1 MIEPV
6 ATPVSTPFSKPTL
19 IDLQGVDF
27 AWPGAGRSKV
37 KPTLKSAHLQVEEHE
52 HVFLRGSSGSGKS
65 TLLNII
71 GGIVT
76 PQKGQVHIVG
86 QDFCQLKG
94 LQKDRVRADNIGFIF
109 QQFNLIPYLSI
120 LENVTLPCRFSKL
133 RRDNAIKRSGSVI
146 EEATYLLSRLYSKGK
161 FSFDRTTSEL
171 SVGQQQR
178 VAAARALI
186 GQPQLII
193 ADEPTSSLDYD
204 AREAF
209 MTLLFDEIKQSGSTL
224 LYVSHDPTHQ
234 HLFDSVVDMSV
245 INPHIELAL

>member
-1 MIEPV
+1 MTESV
-6 ATPVSTPFSKPTL
+6 SKPTL
-19 IDLQGVDF
+19 IELNNVDF
-27 AWPGAGRSKV
+27 AWHAQANR
-37 KPTLKSAHLQVEEHE
+37 TIKSANLCVEEHD
-52 HVFLRGSSGSGKS
+52 HVFIRGASGSGKS

-76 PQKGQVHIVG
+76 PQQGGVEIVG
-86 QDFCQLKG
+86 HDFCQLKE
-94 LQKDRVRADNIGFIF
+94 LQRDRVRADHIGFIF

-133 RRDNAIKRSGSVI
+133 RRENAIQRSGSVTA
-146 EEATYLLSRLYSKGK
+146 EALYLLNRLYAKGQ
-161 FSFDRTTSEL
+161 FSFQRKTGEL

-209 MTLLFDEIKQSGSTL
+209 MGLLFDELKLSGSTL

-234 HLFDSVVDMSV
+234 HLFDRVVDMSV
-245 INPHIELAL
+245 INPHHEAVL

>member
-1 MIEPV
+1 MIK
-6 ATPVSTPFSKPTL
+6 PVSKPAL
-19 IDLQGVDF
+19 IDLQGINF
-27 AWPGAGRSKV
+27 AWHAKA
-37 KPTLKSAHLQVEEHE
+37 KPTIKSAHLRLEEHE
-52 HVFLRGSSGSGKS
+52 HVFLRGASGSGKS

-76 PQKGQVHIVG
+76 PQQGQVNIVG
-86 QDFCQLKG
+86 RDFCQLTG
-94 LQKDRVRADNIGFIF
+94 LQRDKVRANHIGFIF

-120 LENVTLPCRFSKL
+120 LENVMLPCRFSKL
-133 RRDNAIKRSGSVI
+133 RCDNAIKRSGSVI
-146 EEATYLLSRLYSKGK
+146 EEAIYLLSRLYAKGK

-209 MTLLFDEIKQSGSTL
+209 MALLFDEIKLSGSTL

-245 INPHIELAL
+245 INPHHELEL

>member
-1 MIEPV
+1 MNEPV
-6 ATPVSTPFSKPTL
+6 SKPTL
-19 IDLQGVDF
+19 IRLKKVDF
-27 AWPGAGRSKV
+27 AWHAQAKL
-37 KPTLKSAHLQVEEHE
+37 TIKSGNLCVEEHE
-52 HVFLRGSSGSGKS
+52 HVFIRGASGSGKS

-76 PQKGQVHIVG
+76 PQRGQVEIVG
-86 QDFCQLKG
+86 HDFCQLQA
-94 LQKDRVRADNIGFIF
+94 LQRDRVRADHIGFIF

-133 RRDNAIKRSGSVI
+133 RRDNAIERSGSVI
-146 EEATYLLSRLYSKGK
+146 EEAMYLLNRLYTKGQ
-161 FSFDRTTSEL
+161 FSFQRTTSEL

-209 MTLLFDEIKQSGSTL
+209 MDLLFDELKHSGSTL

-234 HLFDSVVDMSV
+234 HLFNRVADMSV
-245 INPHIELAL
+245 INQQAEVAL

>member
-1 MIEPV
+1 MIESVP
-6 ATPVSTPFSKPTL
+6 KPPL
-19 IDLQGVDF
+19 IALKAVDF
-27 AWPGAGRSKV
+27 AWHSKA
-37 KPTLKSAHLQVEEHE
+37 KPTIKSGNLCVEEHE
-52 HVFLRGSSGSGKS
+52 HVFIRGASGSGKS

-76 PQKGQVHIVG
+76 PQYGQVDVVG
-86 QDFCQLKG
+86 QDFCQLKAIHR
-94 LQKDRVRADNIGFIF
+94 DRARADHIGFIF

-120 LENVTLPCRFSKL
+120 LENVMLPCRFSKL
-133 RRDNAIKRSGSVI
+133 RRKNAIERSGSVVK
-146 EEATYLLSRLYSKGK
+146 EAVYLLGRLYAKGL
-161 FSFDRTTSEL
+161 FSFHRTTSEL

-193 ADEPTSSLDYD
+193 ADEPTSALDYD

-209 MTLLFDEIKQSGSTL
+209 MGLLFDEIKLSGSTL

-234 HLFDSVVDMSV
+234 HLFDRVVDMSV
-245 INPHIELAL
+245 INPPSEPDL

>member
-1 MIEPV
+1 M
-6 ATPVSTPFSKPTL
+6 
-19 IDLQGVDF
+19 DF
-27 AWPGAGRSKV
+27 AWHAKANL
-37 KPTLKSAHLQVEEHE
+37 TIKSGNLCVEEHE
-52 HVFLRGSSGSGKS
+52 HVFIRGASGSGKS

-76 PQKGQVHIVG
+76 PQRGQVEIVG
-86 QDFCQLKG
+86 QDFCQLKE
-94 LQKDRVRADNIGFIF
+94 LQRDRLRADHIGFIF

-133 RRDNAIKRSGSVI
+133 RRANAIERSGSVV
-146 EEATYLLSRLYSKGK
+146 EEAVYLLSRLYSKGRC
-161 FSFDRTTSEL
+161 SFHLTTSEL

-209 MTLLFDEIKQSGSTL
+209 MDLLFDEIKLSGSTL

-234 HLFDSVVDMSV
+234 HLFNRVVDISA
-245 INPHIELAL
+245 INPQQETDL

>member
-1 MIEPV
+1 MTE
-6 ATPVSTPFSKPTL
+6 SDSKSPIIRL
-19 IDLQGVDF
+19 KEVDF
-27 AWPGAGRSKV
+27 AWHVQANL
-37 KPTLKSAHLQVEEHE
+37 TIKSGNFCIEEHE
-52 HVFLRGSSGSGKS
+52 HVFIRGASGSGKS

-71 GGIVT
+71 GGIVR
-76 PQKGQVHIVG
+76 PQRGQVEIVG
-86 QDFCQLKG
+86 QDFCQLKE
-94 LQKDRVRADNIGFIF
+94 LQRDRVRADHIGFIF

-133 RRDNAIKRSGSVI
+133 RRDNAIERSGSVN
-146 EEATYLLSRLYSKGK
+146 EEAIYLLSRLYAKGQ
-161 FSFDRTTSEL
+161 FSFQRTTSEL

-209 MTLLFDEIKQSGSTL
+209 MELLFDEIKLSGSTL

-234 HLFDSVVDMSV
+234 HLFDRVADMSV
-245 INPHIELAL
+245 INPQNETDI

>member
-1 MIEPV
+1 MTE
-6 ATPVSTPFSKPTL
+6 SDSKSPIIRL
-19 IDLQGVDF
+19 KEVDF
-27 AWPGAGRSKV
+27 AWHAQANL
-37 KPTLKSAHLQVEEHE
+37 TIKSGNFSIEEHE
-52 HVFLRGSSGSGKS
+52 HVFIRGASGSGKS

-71 GGIVT
+71 GGIVR
-76 PQKGQVHIVG
+76 PQRGQVEIVG
-86 QDFCQLKG
+86 QDFCQLKE
-94 LQKDRVRADNIGFIF
+94 LQRDRLRADHIGFIF

-133 RRDNAIKRSGSVI
+133 RRANAIERSGSVV
-146 EEATYLLSRLYSKGK
+146 EEAVYLLSRLYSKGRC
-161 FSFDRTTSEL
+161 SFHLTTSEL

-209 MTLLFDEIKQSGSTL
+209 MDLLFDEIKLSGSTL

-234 HLFDSVVDMSV
+234 HLFNRVVDISA
-245 INPHIELAL
+245 INPQQETDL

>member
-1 MIEPV
+1 MMESVSKSTIIEL
-6 ATPVSTPFSKPTL
+6 KE
-19 IDLQGVDF
+19 VDF
-27 AWPGAGRSKV
+27 AWHAKANL
-37 KPTLKSAHLQVEEHE
+37 TIKSGNLCVEEHE
-52 HVFLRGSSGSGKS
+52 HVFIRGASGSGKS

-76 PQKGQVHIVG
+76 PQRGQVEIVG
-86 QDFCQLKG
+86 QDFCQLKE
-94 LQKDRVRADNIGFIF
+94 LQRDRLRADHIGFIF

-133 RRDNAIKRSGSVI
+133 RRANAIERSGSVV
-146 EEATYLLSRLYSKGK
+146 EEAVYLLSRLYSKGRC
-161 FSFDRTTSEL
+161 SFHLTTSEL

-209 MTLLFDEIKQSGSTL
+209 MDLLFDEIKLSGSTL

-234 HLFDSVVDMSV
+234 HLFNRVVDISA
-245 INPHIELAL
+245 INPQQETDL

>member
-1 MIEPV
+1 MIES
-6 ATPVSTPFSKPTL
+6 VSKSTIIALKE
-19 IDLQGVDF
+19 VDF
-27 AWPGAGRSKV
+27 AWHAKANL
-37 KPTLKSAHLQVEEHE
+37 TIKSGNLCVEEHE
-52 HVFLRGSSGSGKS
+52 HVFIRGASGSGKS

-76 PQKGQVHIVG
+76 PQRGQVEIVG
-86 QDFCQLKG
+86 QDLCQLKE
-94 LQKDRVRADNIGFIF
+94 LQRDRLRADHIGFIF

-133 RRDNAIKRSGSVI
+133 RRANAIERSGSVV
-146 EEATYLLSRLYSKGK
+146 EEAVYLLSRLYSKGR
-161 FSFDRTTSEL
+161 FSFHRTTSEL

-209 MTLLFDEIKQSGSTL
+209 MALLFDEIKQSGSTL

-245 INPHIELAL
+245 INPHHELAL

>member
-1 MIEPV
+1 MMESVSKSTIIEL
-6 ATPVSTPFSKPTL
+6 KE
-19 IDLQGVDF
+19 VDF
-27 AWPGAGRSKV
+27 AWHAKANL
-37 KPTLKSAHLQVEEHE
+37 TIKSGNLCVEEHE
-52 HVFLRGSSGSGKS
+52 HVFIRGASGSGKS

-76 PQKGQVHIVG
+76 PQRGQVEIVG
-86 QDFCQLKG
+86 QDFCQLKE
-94 LQKDRVRADNIGFIF
+94 LQRDRLRADHIGFIF

-133 RRDNAIKRSGSVI
+133 RRANAIERSGSIV
-146 EEATYLLSRLYSKGK
+146 EEAVYLLSRLYSKGR
-161 FSFDRTTSEL
+161 FSFHRTTSEL

-245 INPHIELAL
+245 INPHHELAL

>member
-1 MIEPV
+1 MIES
-6 ATPVSTPFSKPTL
+6 VSKSTIIGLKE
-19 IDLQGVDF
+19 VDF
-27 AWPGAGRSKV
+27 AWHAKANL
-37 KPTLKSAHLQVEEHE
+37 TIKSGNLCVEEHE
-52 HVFLRGSSGSGKS
+52 HVFIRGASGSGKS

-76 PQKGQVHIVG
+76 PQRGQVEIVG
-86 QDFCQLKG
+86 QDFCQLKE
-94 LQKDRVRADNIGFIF
+94 LQRDRLRADHIGFIF

-133 RRDNAIKRSGSVI
+133 RRANAIERSGSVV
-146 EEATYLLSRLYSKGK
+146 EEAVYLLSRLYSKGRL
-161 FSFDRTTSEL
+161 SFHRTTSEL

-209 MTLLFDEIKQSGSTL
+209 MALLFDEIRLSGSTL

-245 INPHIELAL
+245 INPHHELAL

>member
-1 MIEPV
+1 MLESVCKSP
-6 ATPVSTPFSKPTL
+6 L
-19 IDLQGVDF
+19 IALKEVEF
-27 AWPGAGRSKV
+27 AWHAKANS
-37 KPTLKSAHLQVEEHE
+37 TIKSANLCVEEHE
-52 HVFLRGSSGSGKS
+52 HVFIQGASGSGKS

-76 PQKGQVHIVG
+76 PQSGQVEIVG
-86 QDFCQLKG
+86 QDFCQLKE
-94 LQKDRVRADNIGFIF
+94 LHRDRVRADHIGFIF

-120 LENVTLPCRFSKL
+120 LENVMLPCRFSKL
-133 RRDNAIKRSGSVI
+133 RRENAIERSGSITKEVV
-146 EEATYLLSRLYSKGK
+146 YLLDRLYSKGR
-161 FSFDRTTSEL
+161 FSFHRTTGEL

-209 MTLLFDEIKQSGSTL
+209 MGLLFDEITLSGSTL

-234 HLFDSVVDMSV
+234 HLFDRVVDMSV
-245 INPHIELAL
+245 INPHSEHDL

>member
-1 MIEPV
+1 MIES
-6 ATPVSTPFSKPTL
+6 VSKSTIIALKE
-19 IDLQGVDF
+19 VDF
-27 AWPGAGRSKV
+27 AWHAKANL
-37 KPTLKSAHLQVEEHE
+37 TIKSGNLCVEEHE
-52 HVFLRGSSGSGKS
+52 HVFIRGASGSGKS

-76 PQKGQVHIVG
+76 PQRGQVEIVG
-86 QDFCQLKG
+86 QDLCQLKE
-94 LQKDRVRADNIGFIF
+94 LQRDRLRADHIGFIF

-133 RRDNAIKRSGSVI
+133 RRANAIERSGSVV
-146 EEATYLLSRLYSKGK
+146 EEAVYLLSRLYSKGR
-161 FSFDRTTSEL
+161 FSFHRTTSEL

-245 INPHIELAL
+245 INPHHELAL

>member
-1 MIEPV
+1 MIES
-6 ATPVSTPFSKPTL
+6 VSKSTIIGLKE
-19 IDLQGVDF
+19 VDF
-27 AWPGAGRSKV
+27 AWHTKANL
-37 KPTLKSAHLQVEEHE
+37 TIKSGNLSVEEHE
-52 HVFLRGSSGSGKS
+52 HVFIRGASGSGKS

-76 PQKGQVHIVG
+76 PQRGQVEIVG
-86 QDFCQLKG
+86 QDFCQLKE
-94 LQKDRVRADNIGFIF
+94 LQRDRLRADHIGFIF

-133 RRDNAIKRSGSVI
+133 RRANAIERSGSVV
-146 EEATYLLSRLYSKGK
+146 EEAVYLLSRLYSKGRL
-161 FSFDRTTSEL
+161 SFNRTTSEL

-209 MTLLFDEIKQSGSTL
+209 MALLFDEIKLSGSTL

-245 INPHIELAL
+245 INPHHELAL

>member
-6 ATPVSTPFSKPTL
+6 SKPTL
-19 IDLQGVDF
+19 IHLQGADF
-27 AWPGAGRSKV
+27 AWHAKAEPAI
-37 KPTLKSAHLQVEEHE
+37 KSAHLHVEKHE
-52 HVFLRGSSGSGKS
+52 HVFLRGASGSGKS

-76 PQKGQVHIVG
+76 PQNGQVNIVG
-86 QDFCQLKG
+86 HDFCQLKG
-94 LQKDRVRADNIGFIF
+94 LQKDRVRADHIGFIF

-120 LENVTLPCRFSKL
+120 LENVILPCRFSKL

-146 EEATYLLSRLYSKGK
+146 EEATYLLSRLYPKGK
-161 FSFDRTTSEL
+161 FSFHRTTSEL

-209 MTLLFDEIKQSGSTL
+209 MALLFDEIKQSGSTL

-234 HLFDSVVDMSV
+234 HLFDSVVDMSL
-245 INPHIELAL
+245 INPHLELAL

>member
-1 MIEPV
+1 MIEAV
-6 ATPVSTPFSKPTL
+6 SKPPL
-19 IDLQGVDF
+19 VAIKEVDF
-27 AWPGAGRSKV
+27 AWHAKANLTISSGN
-37 KPTLKSAHLQVEEHE
+37 LCIEEHE
-52 HVFLRGSSGSGKS
+52 HVFIRGASGSGKS

-76 PQKGQVHIVG
+76 PQKGQVDIIG
-86 QDFCQLKG
+86 QDFCQLKE
-94 LQKDRVRADNIGFIF
+94 LARDKVRADHIGFIF

-133 RRDNAIKRSGSVI
+133 RRENAIRRSGSVT
-146 EEATYLLSRLYSKGK
+146 EEAVYLLSRLYSKGQ
-161 FSFDRTTSEL
+161 FSFHRSTSEL

-209 MTLLFDEIKQSGSTL
+209 MALLFDEIKLSGSTL
-224 LYVSHDPTHQ
+224 VYVSHDPTHQ
-234 HLFDSVVDMSV
+234 HLFDRVIDMSE
-245 INPHIELAL
+245 INPQNEFSL

>member
-1 MIEPV
+1 MTESV
-6 ATPVSTPFSKPTL
+6 SKPTL
-19 IDLQGVDF
+19 IELNNVDF
-27 AWPGAGRSKV
+27 AWHAQANL
-37 KPTLKSAHLQVEEHE
+37 TIKSANLCVEEHD
-52 HVFLRGSSGSGKS
+52 HVFIRGASGSGKS

-76 PQKGQVHIVG
+76 PQQGGVEIVG
-86 QDFCQLKG
+86 HDFCQLKE
-94 LQKDRVRADNIGFIF
+94 LQRDRVRADHIGFIF

-133 RRDNAIKRSGSVI
+133 RRENAIQRSGSVTA
-146 EEATYLLSRLYSKGK
+146 EALYLLNRLYAKGQFNFQRK
-161 FSFDRTTSEL
+161 TGEL

-209 MTLLFDEIKQSGSTL
+209 MGLLFDELKLSGSTL

-234 HLFDSVVDMSV
+234 HLFDRVVDMSV
-245 INPHIELAL
+245 INPHHEAVL

>member
-1 MIEPV
+1 MIESV
-6 ATPVSTPFSKPTL
+6 SKPTIIGL
-19 IDLQGVDF
+19 KEVDF
-27 AWPGAGRSKV
+27 AWHAKANLTIKSGNLCV
-37 KPTLKSAHLQVEEHE
+37 KEHQ
-52 HVFLRGSSGSGKS
+52 HVFIRGASGSGKS

-76 PQKGQVHIVG
+76 PQRGQVEIVG
-86 QDFCQLKG
+86 QDFCQLKE
-94 LQKDRVRADNIGFIF
+94 LQRDRLRADHIGFIF

-133 RRDNAIKRSGSVI
+133 RRANAIERSGSVE
-146 EEATYLLSRLYSKGK
+146 EEAVYLLSRLYSKGR
-161 FSFDRTTSEL
+161 FSFHRTTSEL

-209 MTLLFDEIKQSGSTL
+209 MTLLFDEINQSGSTL

-245 INPHIELAL
+245 INPYHELAL

>member
-1 MIEPV
+1 MTE
-6 ATPVSTPFSKPTL
+6 SDSKSPIIRL
-19 IDLQGVDF
+19 KEVDF
-27 AWPGAGRSKV
+27 AWHAQANL
-37 KPTLKSAHLQVEEHE
+37 TIKSGNFCIEEHE
-52 HVFLRGSSGSGKS
+52 HVFIRGASGSGKS

-71 GGIVT
+71 GGIVR
-76 PQKGQVHIVG
+76 PQRGQVEIVG
-86 QDFCQLKG
+86 QDFCQLKE
-94 LQKDRVRADNIGFIF
+94 LQRDRLRADHIGFIF

-133 RRDNAIKRSGSVI
+133 RRANAIERSGSVV
-146 EEATYLLSRLYSKGK
+146 EEAVYLLSRLYSKGRC
-161 FSFDRTTSEL
+161 SFHLTTSEL

-209 MTLLFDEIKQSGSTL
+209 MDLLFDEIKLSGSTL

-234 HLFDSVVDMSV
+234 HLFNRVVDISA
-245 INPHIELAL
+245 INPQQETDL

>member
-1 MIEPV
+1 MTE
-6 ATPVSTPFSKPTL
+6 SDSKSPIIRL
-19 IDLQGVDF
+19 KEVDF
-27 AWPGAGRSKV
+27 AWHAQANL
-37 KPTLKSAHLQVEEHE
+37 TIKSGNFSIEEHE
-52 HVFLRGSSGSGKS
+52 HVFIRGASGSGKS

-71 GGIVT
+71 GGIVR
-76 PQKGQVHIVG
+76 PQRGQVEIVG
-86 QDFCQLKG
+86 QDFCQLKE
-94 LQKDRVRADNIGFIF
+94 LQRDRVRADHIGFIF

-133 RRDNAIKRSGSVI
+133 RRDNAIERSGSVN
-146 EEATYLLSRLYSKGK
+146 EEAIYLLSRLYAKGE
-161 FSFDRTTSEL
+161 FSVQRTTSEL

-178 VAAARALI
+178 VASARALI

-209 MTLLFDEIKQSGSTL
+209 MELLFYEIKLSGSTL

-234 HLFDSVVDMSV
+234 HLFDRVTDMSV
-245 INPHIELAL
+245 INQQNETDI

>member
-1 MIEPV
+1 ME
-6 ATPVSTPFSKPTL
+6 
-19 IDLQGVDF
+19 
-27 AWPGAGRSKV
+27 
-37 KPTLKSAHLQVEEHE
+37 
-52 HVFLRGSSGSGKS
+52 
-65 TLLNII
+65 
-71 GGIVT
+71 
-76 PQKGQVHIVG
+76 IVG
-86 QDFCQLKG
+86 HDFCQLKE
-94 LQKDRVRADNIGFIF
+94 LQRDRVRADHIGFIF

-133 RRDNAIKRSGSVI
+133 RRENAIQRSGSVTA
-146 EEATYLLSRLYSKGK
+146 EALYLLNRLYAKGQ
-161 FSFDRTTSEL
+161 FSFQRKTGEL

-209 MTLLFDEIKQSGSTL
+209 MGLLFDELKLSGSTL

-234 HLFDSVVDMSV
+234 HLFDRVVDMSV
-245 INPHIELAL
+245 INPHHEAVL

>member
-1 MIEPV
+1 MMESVSKSTIIEL
-6 ATPVSTPFSKPTL
+6 KE
-19 IDLQGVDF
+19 VDF
-27 AWPGAGRSKV
+27 AWHAKANL
-37 KPTLKSAHLQVEEHE
+37 TIKSGNLCVEEHE
-52 HVFLRGSSGSGKS
+52 HVFIRGAPGSGKS

-76 PQKGQVHIVG
+76 PQRGQVEIVG
-86 QDFCQLKG
+86 QDFCQLKE
-94 LQKDRVRADNIGFIF
+94 LQRDRLRADHIGFIF

-133 RRDNAIKRSGSVI
+133 RRANAIERSGSVV
-146 EEATYLLSRLYSKGK
+146 EEAVYLLSRLYSKGRC
-161 FSFDRTTSEL
+161 SFHLTTSEL

-209 MTLLFDEIKQSGSTL
+209 MDLLFDEIKLSGSTL

-234 HLFDSVVDMSV
+234 HLFNRVVDISA
-245 INPHIELAL
+245 INPQQETDL